1 MRSFME
7 IQLVDTV
14 AGLRWGA
21 VLGLYHAAGD
31 ADDVIRD
38 LQEVREDGGFQPG
51 KLEVLYPSN
60 FHRSDISIEVQNP
73 TYI

>member
-1 MRSFME
+1 MGLTRHGLMRAPMRSKK
-7 IQLVDTV
+7 IPLVDTV

-38 LQEVREDGGFQPG
+38 LQEVPGDVGGKFG
-51 KLEVLYPSN
+51 I
-60 FHRSDISIEVQNP
+60 HRNSIDP
-73 TYI
+73 MFP